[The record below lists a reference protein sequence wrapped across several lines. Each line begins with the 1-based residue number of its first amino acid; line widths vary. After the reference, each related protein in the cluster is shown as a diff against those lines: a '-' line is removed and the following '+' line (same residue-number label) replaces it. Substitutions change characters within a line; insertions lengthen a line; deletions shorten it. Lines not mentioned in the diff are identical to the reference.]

1 MAHADF
7 GGPVVFVTLDMEEA
21 FRFCTDLLVLD
32 RGMVIASGPKH
43 QLFEN
48 PGSVAAARLTGC
60 KNIEPARAR
69 RSDRLFI
76 PGWNCELATSRNAD
90 TTVTH
95 IGYRSHQMRFVSD
108 EAGD

>member
-21 FRFCTDLLVLD
+21 VRFCTDLLVLD

-48 PGSVAAARLTGC
+48 QEVVAAARRTGC
-60 KNIEPARAR
+60 KNIEPATAL

-76 PGWNCELATSRNAD
+76 PGWNCELATSTKTDAS
-90 TTVTH
+90 VTH
-95 IGYRSHQMRFVSD
+95 IGYRSHQ
-108 EAGD
+108 